1 MDDTPTGRTLD
12 RRIRDLAV
20 PALGALIAEPL
31 FILIDSAVVG
41 HLGTAQLAGLT
52 LASTLLVTTVA
63 LFIFLAYATTG
74 AVARKLGAG
83 DERGALALG
92 LDGIWLA
99 LLLGAVLLVIGL
111 AGAEHVVTWMGASDE
126 VAPHAVA
133 YLRSSMPGIPG
144 MLVVLAATGALRGLQ
159 DTKTPLRVAVIGAI
173 ANAIG
178 SVTLVYGLHLGIAGS
193 GLATALAQ
201 IGMAVA
207 LGWVVVRAALARGVS
222 LRPAVGGIMGNARAG
237 FPLLIRTL
245 TLRVAILLTV
255 ACATALGEV
264 PLAAHQIVNSVWG
277 LASFGLDSLA
287 VAAQALVGH
296 GLGARRPDRV
306 RLVVRRCL
314 RWGSLSAAALGAAI
328 AGLGWLITPVF
339 TSDVMV
345 QDAAAWGLVTIG
357 VLLPIASWPFVLD
370 GVLMGAGDGA
380 FLAWAGLIALAVY
393 LPLLA
398 LVWAWAPNGT
408 LGLVWLWVAFS
419 GGFMFARAVC
429 TWLRTRG
436 SAWMVL
442 GPER

>member
-1 MDDTPTGRTLD
+1 MDDTPTGRSLD
-12 RRIRDLAV
+12 RRILDLAV
-20 PALGALIAEPL
+20 PALGALVAEPL

-92 LDGIWLA
+92 LDGMWLA
-99 LLLGAVLLVIGL
+99 LLLGAALLVLGL
-111 AGAEHVVTWMGASDE
+111 AGAEHVVAWMGASAE

-207 LGWVVVRAALARGVS
+207 LGWVVVRAALVRQVS
-222 LRPAVGGIMGNARAG
+222 LRPAVGGILNNARAG

-264 PLAAHQIVNSVWG
+264 PLAAHQVVNSVWG
-277 LASFGLDSLA
+277 LAAFALDALA
-287 VAAQALVGH
+287 IAAQALVGH
-296 GLGARRPDRV
+296 GLGARQPDTV
-306 RLVVRRCL
+306 RAVVRRCL
-314 RWGSLSAAALGAAI
+314 RWGTLAGAALGAVI
-328 AGLGWLITPVF
+328 AGLGWLLTPLF
-339 TSDVMV
+339 TSDQTV
-345 QDAAAWGLVTIG
+345 QHAAALGLVVIG
-357 VLLPIASWPFVLD
+357 VLLPVAAWPYVLD

-380 FLAWAGLIALAVY
+380 YLAWAGGIALVVY
-393 LPLLA
+393 LPLLLA
-398 LVWAWAPNGT
+398 VWAWAPGGAV
-408 LGLVWLWVAFS
+408 GLVWLWVSFA
-419 GGFMFARAVC
+419 GGYMAARAAT
-429 TWLRTRG
+429 TWLRARG

-442 GPER
+442 GAA

>member
-1 MDDTPTGRTLD
+1 MDNTPTGRTLD
-12 RRIRDLAV
+12 RRILDLAV

-41 HLGTAQLAGLT
+41 HLGTAPLAGLT

-92 LDGIWLA
+92 LDGMWLA
-99 LLLGAVLLVIGL
+99 VLLGAVLLVVGF
-111 AGAEHVVTWMGASDE
+111 AGAEHVVTWMGASPD

-159 DTKTPLRVAVIGAI
+159 DTKTPLRVAVVGAI

-178 SVTLVYGLHLGIAGS
+178 SVVLVYGLHLGIAGS
-193 GLATALAQ
+193 GLATALVQ
-201 IGMAVA
+201 LGMAVV
-207 LGWVVVRAALARGVS
+207 LGWVVVRAALVRQVS
-222 LRPAVGGIMGNARAG
+222 LRPAVGGILGNARAG

-264 PLAAHQIVNSVWG
+264 PLAAHQVVNSVWG
-277 LASFGLDSLA
+277 LAAFALDALA
-287 VAAQALVGH
+287 IAAQALVGH
-296 GLGARRPDRV
+296 GLGARQPDTV
-306 RLVVRRCL
+306 RAVVRRCL
-314 RWGSLSAAALGAAI
+314 RWGTIAGAALGAVI
-328 AGLGWLITPVF
+328 AGLGWVLTPLF
-339 TSDVMV
+339 TSDPTV
-345 QDAAAWGLVTIG
+345 QHAATLGLVVIG
-357 VLLPIASWPFVLD
+357 VLLPVAAWPYMLD

-380 FLAWAGLIALAVY
+380 YLAWAGGIALVVY
-393 LPLLA
+393 LPMLLA
-398 LVWAWAPNGT
+398 VWAWAPGGA
-408 LGLVWLWVAFS
+408 LGLVWLWISFA
-419 GGFMFARAVC
+419 GGYMAARAVT
-429 TWLRTRG
+429 TWLRARG
-436 SAWMVL
+436 SRWMVL
-442 GPER
+442 GAD

>member
-1 MDDTPTGRTLD
+1 MDDTPTGRSLD
-12 RRIRDLAV
+12 RRILHLAV

-63 LFIFLAYATTG
+63 LFVFLAYATTG

-83 DERGALALG
+83 DERGALTLG

-99 LLLGAVLLVIGL
+99 LLLGGVLLVIGL
-111 AGAEHVVTWMGASDE
+111 AGAEYLVAWMGASPE

-178 SVTLVYGLHLGIAGS
+178 SVTLVYGLQMGIAGS

-207 LGWVVVRAALARGVS
+207 LGWVVVRAARERSVS
-222 LRPAVGGIMGNARAG
+222 LRPAVGGIMNNARAG
-237 FPLLIRTL
+237 APLLIRTL

-255 ACATALGEV
+255 ACATALGQV

-277 LASFGLDSLA
+277 LAAFALDALA
-287 VAAQALVGH
+287 IAAQALVGH
-296 GLGARRPDRV
+296 GLGARDPETV
-306 RLVVRRCL
+306 RRVVRRCL
-314 RWGSLSAAALGAAI
+314 RWGTLAGAGLGAVI
-328 AGLGWLITPVF
+328 AGLGWLITPLF
-339 TSDVMV
+339 TSDPAV
-345 QDAAAWGLVTIG
+345 QHAAALGLVVIG
-357 VLLPIASWPFVLD
+357 VLLPVASWPYVLD
-370 GVLMGAGDGA
+370 GVLMGAGDGRY
-380 FLAWAGLIALAVY
+380 LAWAGIIALVLY
-393 LPLLA
+393 LPLL
-398 LVWAWAPNGT
+398 LMVWAWAPGGAP
-408 LGLVWLWVAFS
+408 GLVWLWVSFA
-419 GGFMFARAVC
+419 GGYMLARALT
-429 TWLRTRG
+429 TWLRARG
-436 SAWMVL
+436 GRWMVL
-442 GPER
+442 GAG

>member
-1 MDDTPTGRTLD
+1 MDDTPTGRALD
-12 RRIRDLAV
+12 RRILDLAV
-20 PALGALIAEPL
+20 PALGALVAEPL
-31 FILIDSAVVG
+31 FIMIDSAVVG

-83 DERGALALG
+83 DQRGALALG

-111 AGAEHVVTWMGASDE
+111 AGAEHLVDWMGASPE

-178 SVTLVYGLHLGIAGS
+178 SVALVYGLHMGIAGS

-207 LGWVVVRAALARGVS
+207 LGWVVVRAARRHSVS
-222 LRPAVGGIMGNARAG
+222 LRPAVGGIMENARTG
-237 FPLLIRTL
+237 LPLLIRTL

-255 ACATALGEV
+255 ACATALGQV
-264 PLAAHQIVNSVWG
+264 PLAAHQVVTSVWN
-277 LASFGLDSLA
+277 LAAFALDALA
-287 VAAQALVGH
+287 IAAQALVGH
-296 GLGARRPDRV
+296 GLGARDPETV
-306 RLVVRRCL
+306 RRVVRRCL
-314 RWGSLSAAALGAAI
+314 RWGTLAGAGIGAVI
-328 AGLGWLITPVF
+328 AGLGWLITPLF
-339 TSDVMV
+339 TSDPAV
-345 QDAAAWGLVTIG
+345 QQAAALGLVVIG
-357 VLLPIASWPFVLD
+357 VLLPAASWPYVLD
-370 GVLMGAGDGA
+370 GVLMGAGDGRY
-380 FLAWAGLIALAVY
+380 LAWAGGIALVMY
-393 LPLLA
+393 LPLLLA
-398 LVWAWAPNGT
+398 VWAWAPGGAA
-408 LGLVWLWVAFS
+408 GLVWLWLSFA
-419 GGFMFARAVC
+419 GGFMLARALT
-429 TWLRTRG
+429 TWLRARG
-436 SAWMVL
+436 DRWMVL
-442 GPER
+442 GAD

>member
-1 MDDTPTGRTLD
+1 MDDTPTGRSLD
-12 RRIRDLAV
+12 RRILDLAV
-20 PALGALIAEPL
+20 PALGALVAEPL

-63 LFIFLAYATTG
+63 LFVFLAYATTG

-83 DERGALALG
+83 DERGALTLG

-99 LLLGAVLLVIGL
+99 LLLGGVLLVIGL
-111 AGAEHVVTWMGASDE
+111 AGAEYLVAWMGASPE

-178 SVTLVYGLHLGIAGS
+178 SVTLVYGLQMGIAGS

-207 LGWVVVRAALARGVS
+207 LGWVVVRAARERSVS
-222 LRPAVGGIMGNARAG
+222 LRPAVGGIMNNARAG
-237 FPLLIRTL
+237 APLLIRTL

-255 ACATALGEV
+255 ACATALGQV

-277 LASFGLDSLA
+277 LAAFALDALA
-287 VAAQALVGH
+287 IAAQALVGH
-296 GLGARRPDRV
+296 GLGARDPETV
-306 RLVVRRCL
+306 RRVVRRCL
-314 RWGSLSAAALGAAI
+314 RWGTLAGAGLGAVI
-328 AGLGWLITPVF
+328 AGLGWLITPLF
-339 TSDVMV
+339 TSDPAV
-345 QDAAAWGLVTIG
+345 QHAAALGLVVIG
-357 VLLPIASWPFVLD
+357 VLLPVASWPYVLD
-370 GVLMGAGDGA
+370 GVLMGAGDGRY
-380 FLAWAGLIALAVY
+380 LAWAGIIALVLY
-393 LPLLA
+393 LPLL
-398 LVWAWAPNGT
+398 LMVWAWAPGGAP
-408 LGLVWLWVAFS
+408 GLVWLWVSFA
-419 GGFMFARAVC
+419 GGYMLARALT
-429 TWLRTRG
+429 TWLRARG
-436 SAWMVL
+436 GRWMVL
-442 GPER
+442 GAG

>member
-99 LLLGAVLLVIGL
+99 LLLGVVLLVIGL

-237 FPLLIRTL
+237 LPLLIRTL

-277 LASFGLDSLA
+277 LAAFALDALA
-287 VAAQALVGH
+287 IAAQALVGH
-296 GLGARRPDRV
+296 GLGAREPETV
-306 RLVVRRCL
+306 RAVVRRCL
-314 RWGSLSAAALGAAI
+314 RWGTLAGAALGVGI
-328 AGLGWLITPVF
+328 AVLGWLITPLF
-339 TSDVMV
+339 TSDPAV
-345 QDAAAWGLVTIG
+345 QGAAGWGLVVIG
-357 VLLPIASWPFVLD
+357 VLLPLAAWPYVLD
-370 GVLMGAGDGA
+370 GVLMGAGDGRY
-380 FLAWAGLIALAVY
+380 LAWAGGIALAVY
-393 LPLLA
+393 LPLLLA
-398 LVWAWAPNGT
+398 VWAWAPGGT
-408 LGLVWLWVAFS
+408 PGLVWLWVSFA
-419 GGFMFARAVC
+419 GGYMAARAVT
-429 TWLRTRG
+429 TWLRARG
-436 SAWMVL
+436 NRWMVL
-442 GPER
+442 GAT

>member
-1 MDDTPTGRTLD
+1 MDDTPTGRALD
-12 RRIRDLAV
+12 RRILDLAV

-31 FILIDSAVVG
+31 FVLIDSAVVG

-99 LLLGAVLLVIGL
+99 LLLGAALLVVGL
-111 AGAEHVVTWMGASDE
+111 AGAEHLVAWMGASPE

-178 SVTLVYGLHLGIAGS
+178 SVALVYGLQLGIAGS
-193 GLATALAQ
+193 GLATALTQ
-201 IGMAVA
+201 IGMALA
-207 LGWVVVRAALARGVS
+207 LGWVVVRAARERSVS
-222 LRPAVGGIMGNARAG
+222 LRPAIGGIMSNARAG
-237 FPLLIRTL
+237 LPLLIRTL
-245 TLRVAILLTV
+245 TLRLAILLTV
-255 ACATALGEV
+255 ACATALGQV

-277 LASFGLDSLA
+277 LAAFGLDALA
-287 VAAQALVGH
+287 IAAQALVGY
-296 GLGARRPDRV
+296 GLGARRPEVV
-306 RLVVRRCL
+306 RTVVRRCL
-314 RWGSLSAAALGAAI
+314 RWGTLAGAALGAVI
-328 AGLGWLITPVF
+328 AGLGWLLTPLF
-339 TSDVMV
+339 TSDPAV
-345 QDAAAWGLVTIG
+345 QHAATLGLVVIG
-357 VLLPIASWPFVLD
+357 VLLPVAAWPYVLD

-380 FLAWAGLIALAVY
+380 YLAWAGGIALVMY
-393 LPLLA
+393 LPLLLA
-398 LVWAWAPNGT
+398 VWAWAPGGA
-408 LGLVWLWVAFS
+408 LGLVWLWLAFA
-419 GGFMFARAVC
+419 GGFMAARALT
-429 TWLRTRG
+429 TWLRARG
-436 SAWMVL
+436 SRWMVL
-442 GPER
+442 GAD

>member
-1 MDDTPTGRTLD
+1 MDDTPTGRALD
-12 RRIRDLAV
+12 RRILHLAV

-99 LLLGAVLLVIGL
+99 LLLGGVLLVVGL
-111 AGAEHVVTWMGASDE
+111 AGAEHVVRWMGASPE

-178 SVTLVYGLHLGIAGS
+178 SVTLVYGLQMGIAGS

-201 IGMAVA
+201 IGMALA
-207 LGWVVVRAALARGVS
+207 LGWVVVRAARARSVS
-222 LRPAVGGIMGNARAG
+222 LRPAVGGIMNNARAG

-277 LASFGLDSLA
+277 LAAFALDALA
-287 VAAQALVGH
+287 IAAQALVGH
-296 GLGARRPDRV
+296 GLGARDPETV
-306 RLVVRRCL
+306 RRVVRRCL
-314 RWGSLSAAALGAAI
+314 RWGTLAGAGLGAVI
-328 AGLGWLITPVF
+328 AGVGWLITPLF
-339 TSDVMV
+339 TSDPSV
-345 QDAAAWGLVTIG
+345 QQAAALGLVVIG
-357 VLLPIASWPFVLD
+357 VLLPVASWPYVLD
-370 GVLMGAGDGA
+370 GVLMGAGDGRY
-380 FLAWAGLIALAVY
+380 LAGAGGIALVLY
-393 LPLLA
+393 LPLLGA
-398 LVWAWAPNGT
+398 VWMWAPGGAT
-408 LGLVWLWVAFS
+408 GLVWLWVSFA
-419 GGFMFARAVC
+419 GGYMLARALT
-429 TWLRTRG
+429 TWLRARGTR
-436 SAWMVL
+436 WMVL
-442 GPER
+442 GAD